1 MFGKE
6 HIRKILNSM
15 KYPKSVLGTAD
26 LKLGTVILPRS
37 ESPKVISRLTEFEWF
52 HKIDST
58 SDLVTP
64 EIDDLLLKA
73 QQTFQSID
81 DVIKGMGI
89 PLTVGI
95 MEILFKG
102 TVIKKKDYEINEIEE
117 MVEDLSKETP
127 AIIDKPAKLLEDAA
141 NTRLAIEEYNSLK
154 DTLEVIR
161 KMKMDLTGFGL
172 MRYFFTN
179 LFVINS
185 TDFDEISRS
194 LEGITIYKYD
204 LESKEKSA
212 ILVIS
217 DTADSEKVLKVL
229 RSFNS
234 NTFKIPEGF
243 PQIPSEA
250 YALAD
255 SKIKELTA
263 KQASIKKELTGL
275 TKKIRRDIL
284 SIHEKALVA
293 KDVLE
298 TMRKPG
304 GTKHFAVVQ
313 GFIPKKMET
322 KFTNSTKQWMSV
334 VEDITDPKMKE
345 EIPTLFDN
353 KKFIKTFEV
362 ITKSQGIP
370 KTGEPDPTPM
380 IALMWPIF
388 YGLMFADMGHGLLLM
403 GLGLLFKVKGQ
414 GELSR
419 WGMLIAISGASA
431 AIAGVGAGEAFGYHL
446 DHMGPFEGLLE
457 EGGAL
462 HSVSWIVGILSVAEL
477 TFEQVINILKVSLFI
492 GIVHLVWAMT
502 LRIIRLAKEGH
513 KLVMFTEAI
522 PNITLYGGIVVI
534 MMCAIGS
541 QYDVMNMYSRAHT
554 EAVPWVTIFL
564 GDWAQVWIV
573 TRIAVV
579 IVIASMVIMMVGGI
593 MHAKKHPEDG
603 SDPASVIME
612 VFLGKTVESLAHTI
626 SYARLGIMLLVHA
639 ALLLTVNNAFT
650 SLGGV
655 ESGGAMAMII
665 GGNLGIMMIE
675 GLIVYIQSLRL
686 HLYEFFTKW
695 YVGGSQPFRQIRPE
709 LIYNQFIWKKK

>member
-1 MFGKE
+1 MG
-6 HIRKILNSM
+6 I
-15 KYPKSVLGTAD
+15 AD
-26 LKLGTVILPRS
+26 LKIGTVILPRTQ
-37 ESPKVISRLTEFEWF
+37 SPKLISRLTEFEWY
-52 HKIDST
+52 HKIDSDN
-58 SDLVTP
+58 DLVTP

-73 QQTFQSID
+73 QQTYQSID
-81 DVIKGMGI
+81 EVLKGIGI
-89 PLTVGI
+89 PQTVGI

-102 TVIKKKDYEINEIEE
+102 TVIKKKDYEISEIED
-117 MVEDLSKETP
+117 MVEGITKEAP
-127 AIIDKPAKLLEDAA
+127 SIIDKPAKLLEEAV
-141 NTRLAIEEYNSLK
+141 NTRTSIEEYSSFK
-154 DTLEVIR
+154 DTLEVIK
-161 KMKMDLTGFGL
+161 KMKIDLSGFGL
-172 MRYFFTN
+172 MKYFYTN

-185 TDFDEISRS
+185 ADYPEISRS
-194 LEGITIYKYD
+194 LENVTVYKYD
-204 LESKEKSA
+204 LENKQKSA

-217 DTADSEKVLKVL
+217 DNVDYEKVLKTL

-234 NTFKIPEGF
+234 NSFKIPEGF

-250 YALAD
+250 YALAEA
-255 SKIKELTA
+255 KIKELTT
-263 KQASIKKELTGL
+263 KQTSIKKELAII

-284 SIHEKALVA
+284 SIHEKALIA

-298 TMRKPG
+298 TLRKPG
-304 GTKHFAVVQ
+304 GTKNFAVIQ
-313 GFIPKKMET
+313 GFIPKKMES
-322 KFTNSTKQWMSV
+322 KFTDSTKQWMSI
-334 VEDITDPKMKE
+334 VEDVTDPKLKQ

-353 KKFIKTFEV
+353 PKFVKTFEV
-362 ITKSQGIP
+362 ITHSQGIP
-370 KTGEPDPTPM
+370 KSGEPDPTPM

-403 GLGLLFKVKGQ
+403 ALGLLFKFKGQ
-414 GELSR
+414 GNLSR

-431 AIAGVGAGEAFGYHL
+431 AIAGVGAGEAFGFHL

-492 GIVHLVWAMT
+492 GIVHLVWAMV
-502 LRIIRLAKEGH
+502 LRVIRGLKEGH
-513 KLVMFTEAI
+513 KMVVLTESI
-522 PNITLYGGIVVI
+522 PNIALYGGIVVI

-541 QYDVMNMYSRAHT
+541 QYDVMNMYSKVHT
-554 EAVPWVTIFL
+554 ETVPWVTMFL
-564 GDWAQVWIV
+564 GDWAQVWII

-579 IVIASMVIMMVGGI
+579 IVIASMVIMMVGGV
-593 MHAKKHPEDG
+593 MHAKKHPADG
-603 SDPASVIME
+603 ADPASVIME
-612 VFLGKTVESLAHTI
+612 VLLGKTVEALAHTI

-639 ALLLTVNNAFT
+639 ALLMTVNNAFT
-650 SLGGV
+650 SLGGA
-655 ESGGAMAMII
+655 ESTTAIIMII

-695 YVGGSQPFRQIRPE
+695 YVGGAQPFKQIRPE

>member
-1 MFGKE
+1 M
-6 HIRKILNSM
+6 
-15 KYPKSVLGTAD
+15 SVLGTAD
-26 LKLGTVILPRS
+26 LKLGTIILPRS
-37 ESPKVISRLTEFEWF
+37 ESPQAVSRLTEFEWF

-64 EIDDLLLKA
+64 EIDDLLLEA
-73 QQTFQSID
+73 QKTFQSID
-81 DVIKGMGI
+81 DVIKGMEI

-102 TVIKKKDYEINEIEE
+102 TVIKKKDYEINEIED
-117 MVEDLSKETP
+117 MINDLRKTSP
-127 AIIDKPAKLLEDAA
+127 SIIDRPAQLLEDAA
-141 NTRLAIEEYNSLK
+141 NTRLSIEEYKSLK

-161 KMKMDLTGFGL
+161 KMNVDLTGFGL

-185 TDFDEISRS
+185 ADYEEISRS
-194 LEGITIYKYD
+194 LEGITMYKYD
-204 LESKEKSA
+204 LESKVKSA
-212 ILVIS
+212 LLIIS
-217 DTADSEKVLKVL
+217 DIEDSEKVFKVL
-229 RSFNS
+229 RSFNA
-234 NTFKIPEGF
+234 NPFKIPEGF

-250 YALAD
+250 YALAE

-263 KQASIKKELTGL
+263 KQASIAKEISSLK
-275 TKKIRRDIL
+275 KKIRRDIL
-284 SIHEKALVA
+284 VIHEKALVA

-298 TMRKPG
+298 MLRKPG
-304 GTKHFAVVQ
+304 GTKHFAVIQ
-313 GFIPKKMET
+313 GYIPKRMEE
-322 KFTNSTKQWMSV
+322 KFKDSTKKWMSV
-334 VEDITDPKMKE
+334 IEDVTDPKLKDE
-345 EIPTLFDN
+345 SPTLFEN
-353 KKFIKTFEV
+353 KKFVRTFEV

-370 KTGEPDPTPM
+370 KKGEPDPTPM

-414 GELSR
+414 GDLSR
-419 WGMLIAISGASA
+419 WGMLIAISGAAA
-431 AIAGVGAGEAFGYHL
+431 AIAGVGTGEMFGYHIS
-446 DHMGPFEGLLE
+446 HMGPFEGLLE

-462 HSVSWIVGILSVAEL
+462 YPVSWIVGILSVAEL
-477 TFEQVINILKVSLFI
+477 TFDQVINILKVSLFI
-492 GIVHLVWAMT
+492 GIIHLVWAMV
-502 LRIIRLAKEGH
+502 LRVRRLSQEGH

-522 PNITLYGGIVVI
+522 PNITLYGGIVVV

-554 EAVPWVTIFL
+554 EAVPWVTVFL
-564 GDWAQVWIV
+564 GDWAQVWII
-573 TRIAVV
+573 TRIAVI
-579 IVIASMVIMMVGGI
+579 IVIASMVLMMVGGI
-593 MHAKKHPEDG
+593 LHAKKHPESG
-603 SDPASVIME
+603 GDPASVLME
-612 VFLGKTVESLAHTI
+612 VLLGKTVESLAHTI

-639 ALLLTVNNAFT
+639 ALLMTVNNAFA
-650 SLGGV
+650 SLGGS

-709 LIYNQFIWKKK
+709 LIYNQFVWKRK

>member
-1 MFGKE
+1 M
-6 HIRKILNSM
+6 
-15 KYPKSVLGTAD
+15 SVLGTAD
-26 LKLGTVILPRS
+26 LKLGTIILPRS
-37 ESPKVISRLTEFEWF
+37 DSPKAISRLTEFEWF

-64 EIDDLLLKA
+64 EIDDLLLEA
-73 QQTFQSID
+73 QKTFQSID

-89 PLTVGI
+89 PLIVGI

-102 TVIKKKDYEINEIEE
+102 TVIKKKDYEIDEIED
-117 MVEDLSKETP
+117 MVNDLRKTTP
-127 AIIDKPAKLLEDAA
+127 SIIDKPAQLLEEAA
-141 NTRLAIEEYNSLK
+141 NTRLSIEEYKSLK

-161 KMKMDLTGFGL
+161 KMQINLTGFGL
-172 MRYFFTN
+172 MKYFFTN

-185 TDFDEISRS
+185 ADYEEISRS
-194 LEGITIYKYD
+194 LEDITMYKYD
-204 LESKEKSA
+204 LESKDKSA
-212 ILVIS
+212 LLIIS
-217 DTADSEKVLKVL
+217 DITESDKVFKVL

-234 NTFKIPEGF
+234 NSFKIPEGF

-250 YALAD
+250 YALAE
-255 SKIKELTA
+255 SKIKDLTA
-263 KQASIKKELTGL
+263 KQVSIDKEISALK
-275 TKKIRRDIL
+275 KKIRRDIL
-284 SIHEKALVA
+284 AIHEKALVA

-298 TMRKPG
+298 MLRKPG
-304 GTKHFAVVQ
+304 GTKHFAVIQ
-313 GFIPKKMET
+313 GYIPKKMEE
-322 KFTNSTKQWMSV
+322 KFKDSTKQWMSV
-334 VEDITDPKMKE
+334 IEDITDPKLKE
-345 EIPTLFDN
+345 GSPTLFEN
-353 KKFIKTFEV
+353 KKFVRTFEV

-370 KTGEPDPTPM
+370 KKGEPDPTPM

-414 GELSR
+414 GDLSR

-431 AIAGVGAGEAFGYHL
+431 AIAGVGTGEMFGYHI

-477 TFEQVINILKVSLFI
+477 TFDQVINILKVSLFI
-492 GIVHLVWAMT
+492 GIIHLVWAMV
-502 LRIIRLAKEGH
+502 LRVRRLSQEGH

-522 PNITLYGGIVVI
+522 PNITLYGGIVVV

-541 QYDVMNMYSRAHT
+541 QYDVMNMYSKIHT

-564 GDWAQVWIV
+564 GDWAQVWII
-573 TRIAVV
+573 TRIAVI
-579 IVIASMVIMMVGGI
+579 IVIASMVLMMVGGI
-593 MHAKKHPEDG
+593 LHAKKHPEG
-603 SDPASVIME
+603 GGDPASVLME
-612 VFLGKTVESLAHTI
+612 VLLGKTVESLAHTI

-639 ALLLTVNNAFT
+639 ALLMTVNNAFA
-650 SLGGV
+650 SLGGP
-655 ESGGAMAMII
+655 ESGAAMAMII

-695 YVGGSQPFRQIRPE
+695 YVGGAQPFRQIRPE
-709 LIYNQFIWKKK
+709 LIYNQFIWKRK

>member
-1 MFGKE
+1 M
-6 HIRKILNSM
+6 
-15 KYPKSVLGTAD
+15 GTAD
-26 LKLGTVILPRS
+26 LKLGTIILPRN
-37 ESPKVISRLTEFEWF
+37 ESPKAISRLTEFEWY
-52 HKIDST
+52 HKIDSP

-73 QQTFQSID
+73 QQIFQSID
-81 DVIKGMGI
+81 DVVKNMGI

-102 TVIKKKDYEINEIEE
+102 TVIKKKDFEIDEIEE
-117 MVEDLSKETP
+117 MIEQIKKEAP
-127 AIIDKPAKLLEDAA
+127 SVIEKPAKLLEDAA
-141 NTRLAIEEYNSLK
+141 STRRSIEEYNALK
-154 DTLEVIR
+154 DTLEIIR
-161 KMKMDLTGFGL
+161 KMNIDLSGFGL
-172 MRYFFTN
+172 MKYFFTN

-185 TDFDEISRS
+185 SDFDEISRS
-194 LEGITIYKYD
+194 LEGVTIYKYD
-204 LESKEKSA
+204 LENKEKSA

-217 DTADSEKVLKVL
+217 DNQDYDKVLKVL

-234 NTFKIPEGF
+234 STFKIPEGF

-250 YALAD
+250 YNLAE
-255 SKIKELTA
+255 SKVKELTE
-263 KQASIKKELTGL
+263 KLASIKKELGKIA
-275 TKKIRRDIL
+275 KKSRRDIL
-284 SIHEKALVA
+284 SLHEKALVA

-298 TMRKPG
+298 TLRKPG
-304 GTKHFAVVQ
+304 GTKNFAVIQ
-313 GFIPKKMET
+313 GFIPQKMEAEFT
-322 KFTNSTKQWMSV
+322 KSTKQWMSI
-334 VEDITDPKMKE
+334 VEDITDPKLKE

-353 KKFIKTFEV
+353 KKFVKTFEV

-370 KTGEPDPTPM
+370 KAGEPDPTPM

-403 GLGLLFKVKGQ
+403 ALGLLFKLKGQ
-414 GELSR
+414 GEVSR

-431 AIAGVGAGEAFGYHL
+431 AIAGVGAGEMFGFHL

-477 TFEQVINILKVSLFI
+477 TFDQVINILKVSLFI
-492 GIVHLVWAMT
+492 GIVHLVWAMV
-502 LRIIRLAKEGH
+502 LRVIRSIKEGH
-513 KLVMFTEAI
+513 KLVAFTEAI

-541 QYDVMNMYSRAHT
+541 QYDVMNMYSKVHT
-554 EAVPWVTIFL
+554 EAVPWVTVFL

-579 IVIASMVIMMVGGI
+579 IVIASMVMMMVGGV

-603 SDPASVIME
+603 ADPASVIME
-612 VFLGKTVESLAHTI
+612 VLLGKTVESLAHTI

-639 ALLLTVNNAFT
+639 ALLLTVNNAFA
-650 SLGGV
+650 SLGGAG
-655 ESGGAMAMII
+655 SGAAMAMII

-695 YVGGSQPFRQIRPE
+695 YVGGSEPFRQIRPE
-709 LIYNQFIWKKK
+709 LIYNQFIWKRK